1 MSTLGRNDV
10 HEDEDPAS
18 IWPMP
23 LVTGSTLVIGYLVG
37 RASYHHDVRATLRRI
52 EDLPEPIDVYIRTL

>member
-1 MSTLGRNDV
+1 
-10 HEDEDPAS
+10 
-18 IWPMP
+18 MP

-52 EDLPEPIDVYIRTL
+52 EDLPEPIDVSIRTL